1 MLANSSM
8 CEFVITCACVL
19 LSVLTLVLE
28 GEPDPRPG
36 WRDDTVLWQRYLA
49 VSIAILRPQ
58 TRRDCECCTQR
69 RSHNAETMSIAYV
82 VTPLSTPCVGMSELA
97 SSHCV
102 CVCAMASMFTLQP
115 PLCFSSWS
123 YFVAP
128 PSPSL
133 LLPSPTPSPD
143 SLTSG
148 IVSYALPMCDFML
161 CNLRSQSPVPWCHG
175 GVMETIGGGLRRHAS
190 R

>member
-1 MLANSSM
+1 MLANASM
-8 CEFVITCACVL
+8 CEFVITCACVF

-28 GEPDPRPG
+28 GGTDPRPG
-36 WRDDTVLWQRYLA
+36 WHDDAVLWQRYLA
-49 VSIAILRPQ
+49 VSIAVLRPQ

-82 VTPLSTPCVGMSELA
+82 VTPLSTPCVGMSELPF
-97 SSHCV
+97 SHCV
-102 CVCAMASMFTLQP
+102 CVPWLRFHTPAATL
-115 PLCFSSWS
+115 LLFLELLRC
-123 YFVAP
+123 P
-128 PSPSL
+128 PSPPL

-143 SLTSG
+143 SLSFG
-148 IVSYALPMCDFML
+148 IVSYALPMCGFML